1 MGDQVPLV
9 SRNGASAAHEAEGF
23 TIKCG
28 RCSVI
33 FPSQDCR
40 KLEHFN
46 IYRVVCPHC
55 GWPGRYLA
63 SELHAASTPTPK
75 RKGIRRAKTAA

>member
-1 MGDQVPLV
+1 MEEPAPPAR
-9 SRNGASAAHEAEGF
+9 RNPAPTRSAAEGF

-28 RCSVI
+28 RCSVV
-33 FPSQDCR
+33 FSSQDCR
-40 KLEHFN
+40 KLEHFS

-63 SELHAASTPTPK
+63 SELHAAANATPR
-75 RKGIRRAKTAA
+75 RKGGRPAKSAA

>member
-1 MGDQVPLV
+1 MGDQTPLV
-9 SRNGASAAHEAEGF
+9 NRSGASVAHGAEGF

-33 FPSQDCR
+33 FSSQDCG
-40 KLEHFN
+40 KLEHFS

-63 SELHAASTPTPK
+63 SELHAAASPTPR
-75 RKGIRRAKTAA
+75 RKGTRRAKTAG